1 MIKLFDRYV
10 LKEIFPPFFIGLLVY
25 TFVLLMNQ
33 ILLLSQMFIDR
44 GVELRTVLSLLV
56 YLLPSVLA
64 FTVPMSVLMG
74 ILGGLSR
81 MSSDTEITAFKTL
94 GISNKRL
101 LRPVLLFSFC
111 GWLLTSFLTLY
122 SAPRSNYRFVQTLAR
137 SVLAK
142 VQFTLSPR
150 EFIETIPHTMIYI
163 QDIDRDKTWK
173 NIFVHRAEPDRD
185 PQLVFAESG
194 RFNLFADEKRATLE
208 LFNGAIHAYQ
218 AAEPEKYSV
227 TEFEHQEIELEV
239 GNFFASISTSK
250 RVREKDIRELWQD
263 SERIRSEMIEMQ
275 SRPDEASL
283 LPLKRRDLRAHAI
296 EIHKK
301 FALPVSCFIF
311 AFLGIALGA
320 TTRKGGRTSGFTVS
334 IIIIIFYYILI
345 TAGENQAM
353 DGRLA
358 PWLGMWGANLILSVI
373 GLYIFLASY
382 RESSLFPS
390 LPWRGLRRR
399 TEPRASSVQPKKR
412 MRRLPRLYVWFPNIL
427 DRYIIRKYSAIFVL
441 GFFSML
447 SIFVIITFFDSIDTV
462 YEHHKTLGMF
472 LGYLW
477 YRIPEF
483 VNYVLPV
490 TAMVSTLLCL
500 GLLTKSNE
508 VTAMKACGLS
518 LYRVVLPVVVLAA
531 AVSFSSFYLQENVLP
546 STNRKAEDLWNKIE
560 DKPPRSYT
568 QANRRWVMGR
578 DRDRIYHYR
587 YFDPLTEGFSQLS
600 IYDLDVS
607 EWTFKRRIY
616 AEKGFL
622 EGQELSLVNCWYR
635 DFEGRLPRNFVK
647 RDHISFRVAEDRSY
661 FLREWRE
668 PSQMRFSEL
677 RRYIHAIEMRGFDTV
692 RFRVDLHY
700 KISFPLV
707 SLIMVFLGI
716 PFAFSMGKR
725 GALFG
730 IGLSVGIAV
739 IYWVA
744 VGVFR
749 ELGYANFL
757 SPFLAAWGPNLI
769 FGLVGLY
776 LLFTL
781 RT

>member
-1 MIKLFDRYV
+1 MIKLFDRYI
-10 LKEIFPPFFIGLLVY
+10 LKEIFPPFFVGLLVY

-44 GVELRTVLSLLV
+44 GVELKTVLSLLV
-56 YLLPSVLA
+56 HLLPSVLA

-122 SAPRSNYRFVQTLAR
+122 SAPRSNYKFIQTLAN

-150 EFIETIPHTMIYI
+150 EFIESIPYTMIYI

-173 NIFVHRAEPDRD
+173 NIFVHRAEPGRD
-185 PQLVFAESG
+185 SRVAFAETG
-194 RFNLFADEKRATLE
+194 RFNMFAEERRATLE
-208 LFNGAIHAYQ
+208 LFNGAIHSYH

-227 TEFEHQEIELEV
+227 TEFDHREFELEV

-250 RVREKDIRELWQD
+250 RVREKDIRELWID
-263 SERIRSEMIEMQ
+263 SALIQAEIDQMQ
-275 SRPDEASL
+275 QTPGEKPMLSL
-283 LPLKRRDLRAHAI
+283 KHRDLRAHSI

-301 FALPVSCFIF
+301 FALPMACFIF
-311 AFLGIALGA
+311 AFLGVALGA
-320 TTRKGGRTSGFTVS
+320 TTRKGGRTSGFTIS
-334 IIIIIFYYILI
+334 IVIIIFYYVLI

-353 DGRLA
+353 DGRLM
-358 PWLGMWGANLILSVI
+358 PWLGMWGANIILSVI
-373 GLYIFLASY
+373 GLYIFLVSHK
-382 RESSLFPS
+382 ESSLFPS
-390 LPWRGLRRR
+390 LPFRGIFRRQSQR
-399 TEPRASSVQPKKR
+399 EVSPKPKSPS
-412 MRRLPRLYVWFPNIL
+412 RRLPRFYIWFPNIL
-427 DRYIIRKYSAIFVL
+427 DRYIIRKYLAIFVL

-462 YEHHKTLGMF
+462 YEHNKSLAMF
-472 LGYLW
+472 LEYLW

-483 VNYVLPV
+483 VHYVLPV

-508 VTAMKACGLS
+508 VTAMKACGIS
-518 LYRVVLPVVVLAA
+518 LYRVVLPVAVLAA

-560 DKPPRSYT
+560 DKPPRSYIQT
-568 QANRRWVMGR
+568 NRRWVMGR
-578 DRDRIYHYR
+578 GRDRIYHYR

-600 IYDLDVS
+600 IYDLDLS

-635 DFEGRLPRNFVK
+635 DFEGNLPRSFVRREHMGFK
-647 RDHISFRVAEDRSY
+647 LAEDKSY

-668 PSQMRFSEL
+668 PSQMRYAEL
-677 RRYIHAIEMRGFDTV
+677 RQYIQAIDLRGFDTV
-692 RFRVDLHY
+692 RFQVDLHY

-707 SLIMVFLGI
+707 SLVMVFLGI

-725 GALFG
+725 GTLFG

-739 IYWVA
+739 VYWVA